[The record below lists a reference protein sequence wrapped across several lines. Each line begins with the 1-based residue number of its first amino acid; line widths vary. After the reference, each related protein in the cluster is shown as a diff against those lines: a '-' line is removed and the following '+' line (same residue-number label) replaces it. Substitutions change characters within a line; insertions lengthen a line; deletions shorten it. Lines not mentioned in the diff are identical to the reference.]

1 LIHFFE
7 RTLIMTTLSTQLQ
20 SVTAH
25 VKSQAPAEV
34 VATMEAATA
43 LLVASGQLS
52 KALKAGDRFPAF
64 ELPGAN
70 GLAVSSTSLLAQG
83 ALVVSFYRGSWCPY
97 CNLELAALQAQLG
110 SIHAEDAQLVAI
122 SPQTP
127 DQSLSTAEKNALQ
140 FPVLSD
146 GGNALARQLGIVFT
160 VPENLR
166 PIYQAFGIDL
176 QAHNGDTSFELPVPA
191 TYVVGS
197 DGIIIRAW
205 INADYRERA
214 EPADVLNALQNIVV
228 TV

>member
-1 LIHFFE
+1 
-7 RTLIMTTLSTQLQ
+7 MTPLSSQLQ

-43 LLVASGQLS
+43 MLVASGQLN
-52 KALKAGDRFPAF
+52 KALKAGDRLPAF
-64 ELPGAN
+64 NLPGAN
-70 GLAVSSTSLLAQG
+70 GLPVSSESLLAQG

-97 CNLELAALQAQLG
+97 CNLELTALQAQLDG
-110 SIHAEDAQLVAI
+110 IHTAGAQLVAI

-127 DQSLSTAEKNALQ
+127 DQSLSMAEKNALQ

-146 GGNALARQLGIVFT
+146 AGNALARQLGIVFT

-176 QAHNGDTSFELPVPA
+176 QAHNGDASFELPVPA

-197 DGIIIRAW
+197 NGIIQRTW

-214 EPADVLNALQNIVV
+214 EPTQVLASLQNMVV